1 MNSKI
6 SKTPYYSWK
15 LNELP
20 DGCKQCVR
28 GEKLV
33 MFVTGICPRQCSYCP
48 LSEQKKDR
56 DVIFANER
64 QLSDDKE
71 IQSIITEAK
80 ACKSKG
86 AGFTGGDPLARIE
99 RTYRYITLLKKTFG
113 KKFHIHLYTTMDL
126 LNEKNLTKLNDAS
139 LDELRFHPELT
150 NNKLWEKINLFY
162 DEKNNRKYEFKLGIE
177 IPVLPKS
184 YSITQKVV
192 DYFAPHIDFI
202 NLNELE
208 ISDAD
213 AFKIKN
219 VHVRNNTYYGAAGS
233 QEIAMEIL
241 RYINRKYPKMNVHYC
256 TCKLKDKV
264 QLGERLKRRANNT
277 ARKFDIVTED
287 GTLLRGAIY
296 LEKPGCDY
304 KKKLSETKNKEE
316 IVLKLN
322 FIKKELIKKYSIPSS
337 LIEVDGLK
345 LRIITNIGIVQE
357 LAKYLKSQKLIPAIV
372 EQYPTYD
379 QMEVEVDF
387 L

>member
-1 MNSKI
+1 M
-6 SKTPYYSWK
+6 KTPYYSWK

-20 DGCKQCVR
+20 DGCKQCVK

-64 QLSDDKE
+64 QLDNEDA
-71 IQSIITEAK
+71 IQDMITEAR

-86 AGFTGGDPLARIE
+86 AGFTGGDPLSRID
-99 RTYRYITLLKKTFG
+99 RTCRYISLLKKTFG
-113 KKFHIHLYTTMDL
+113 KKFHVHLYTSMDL
-126 LNEKNLTKLNDAS
+126 LNAQDIKKLSDS
-139 LDELRFHPELT
+139 GLDELRFHPEL
-150 NNKLWEKINLFY
+150 NNDKLWSKVKLFF
-162 DEKNNRKYEFKLGIE
+162 DEKGKKKYKFKIGIE
-177 IPVLPKS
+177 IPVLPNS
-184 YSITQKVV
+184 YSITKKVV
-192 DYFAPHIDFI
+192 DYFSPYVDFI

-219 VHVRNNTYYGAAGS
+219 LHVRNSTYYGAAGS
-233 QEIAMEIL
+233 QEVAMEIL
-241 RYINRKYPKMNVHYC
+241 NYINKKYPSLNVHYC

-264 QLGERLKRRANNT
+264 QLGQRLLRRATNT
-277 ARKFDIVTED
+277 ARKFDIITED

-296 LEKPGCDY
+296 LEKPGFNY
-304 KKKLSETKNKEE
+304 KKKLAEVKNKEA
-316 IVLKLN
+316 IILKLEIIRKEI
-322 FIKKELIKKYSIPSS
+322 IKEYSIPNS
-337 LIEVDGLK
+337 LIEVDSLK
-345 LRIITNIGIVQE
+345 LRLVTNIGIIKE
-357 LAKYLKSQKLIPAIV
+357 LAKILKSQKLIPAIV

-379 QMEVEVDF
+379 QMEVEVEF

>member
-1 MNSKI
+1 M
-6 SKTPYYSWK
+6 KTPYYSWK

-20 DGCKQCVR
+20 NGCKQCVK

-64 QLSDDKE
+64 QLDNED
-71 IQSIITEAK
+71 SINDMITEAK

-86 AGFTGGDPLARIE
+86 AGFTGGDPLARID
-99 RTYRYITLLKKTFG
+99 RTCRYISLLKKTFG
-113 KKFHIHLYTTMDL
+113 KKFHVHLYTSMDL
-126 LNEKNLTKLNDAS
+126 LNAENIKKLSDAG

-150 NNKLWEKINLFY
+150 NNKLWGKVELF
-162 DEKNNRKYEFKLGIE
+162 KKRKFKLGIE

-184 YSITQKVV
+184 YSMTQKVV
-192 DYFAPHIDFI
+192 DYFSSHVDFI

-208 ISDAD
+208 ISDAE

-219 VHVRNNTYYGAAGS
+219 VHVRNSTYYGAAGS
-233 QEIAMEIL
+233 QEVAMEIL
-241 RYINRKYPKMNVHYC
+241 DYINKKYPRMNVHYC

-264 QLGERLKRRANNT
+264 QLGKRLTRRAKNT
-277 ARKFDIVTED
+277 ARKFDIVTDD
-287 GTLLRGAIY
+287 GTILRGAVY
-296 LEKPGCDY
+296 LEKPGFNY
-304 KKKLSETKNKEE
+304 KKKLEATKNKDA

-322 FIKKELIKKYSIPSS
+322 SIRKLLIKKYSIPSS
-337 LIEVDGLK
+337 LIEVDSLK
-345 LRIITNIGIVQE
+345 LRLITNIGVVRE
-357 LAKYLKSQKLIPAIV
+357 LSKELKSQKLIPAIV

-379 QMEVEVDF
+379 QMEVEVEF